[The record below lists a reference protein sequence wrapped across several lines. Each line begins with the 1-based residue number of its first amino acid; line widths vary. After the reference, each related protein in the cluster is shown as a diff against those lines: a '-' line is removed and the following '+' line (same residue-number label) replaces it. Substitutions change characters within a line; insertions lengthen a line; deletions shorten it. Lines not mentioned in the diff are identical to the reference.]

1 MSAMPSSACTG
12 LQEIQPIRNFR
23 TFQLQRLV
31 FHRVQAAFQCQIAF
45 GIKSVNFSQP
55 PVIRLDDETFSMRL
69 GTCLSMPFLMQL
81 KDCLCD
87 IRETCKAWQG
97 ILFT

>member
-12 LQEIQPIRNFR
+12 LQEIQPICNFR

-45 GIKSVNFSQP
+45 GIKSVN
-55 PVIRLDDETFSMRL
+55 RLDDETFSMRL